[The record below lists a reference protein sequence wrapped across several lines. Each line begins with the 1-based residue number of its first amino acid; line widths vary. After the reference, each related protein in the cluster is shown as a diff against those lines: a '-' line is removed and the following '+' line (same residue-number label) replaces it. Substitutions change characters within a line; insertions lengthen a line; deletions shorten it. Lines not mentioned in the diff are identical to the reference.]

1 MRTMLLAGLAGLAA
15 LAACSDGGPAATG
28 RVDVSFA
35 TTGSAAAA
43 GFPAE
48 TYEDEDGNVLVIDSA
63 AVVLR
68 KLHLQ
73 RASADSS
80 ACEGEG
86 DPDECSVLKAGPFLV
101 MLPLAGGVDHHFTVS
116 VDAGTYTRAMLQL
129 HKPTGSADVGFL
141 QDHPEFAGVSVRVVG
156 TFNGIPFTYT
166 TGVTDVQHATLAPP
180 LSVVEGETVGLTVRV
195 DLSTWFRTAGG
206 ELIDPATAIGAGA
219 NVTLVHQNVIHS
231 FHGFEDADHDGHPD
245 A

>member
-1 MRTMLLAGLAGLAA
+1 MRTMLLTGLTGLAA
-15 LAACSDGGPAATG
+15 LAACGDGGPAATG

-35 TTGSAAAA
+35 TAGSAAAP

-48 TYEDEDGNVLVIDSA
+48 TYEDDAGNVLVIDSA

-73 RASADSS
+73 RASADSADCES
-80 ACEGEG
+80 AD
-86 DPDECSVLKAGPFLV
+86 DPDECAVLKAGPFIV
-101 MLPLAGGVDHHFTVS
+101 MLPLAGGVDHHFTVA
-116 VDAGTYTRAMLQL
+116 VDAGSYTRAMLQL
-129 HKPTGSADVGFL
+129 HKPTGSGDFDLL

-156 TFNGIPFTYT
+156 TFNGTPFVYT
-166 TGVTDVQHATLAPP
+166 TGVTDVQHTTLDPP
-180 LSVVEGETVGLTVRV
+180 LVVLDGETVALTVRV
-195 DLSTWFRTAGG
+195 DLSTWFRTSGG
-206 ELIDPATAIGAGA
+206 DLIDPATAIGTGV

-231 FHGFEDADHDGHPD
+231 FHGFRDADHDGHPD